1 VPLPVIGVIGGS
13 GFIGSALVRAL
24 QQAGHEVRIIDRA
37 PSRAYPDAWIEA
49 DVRDR
54 EALRRACQ
62 GCDVLYNLAA
72 EHRDDIRPVELYH
85 QVNVLGALHTCE
97 VAEQL
102 GIARL
107 IFTSTVA
114 VYGMQEGEADETA
127 ATRPFNEYGR
137 TKLEAEQVFRAWAER
152 REGRSLTIVRPTV
165 VFGPDNR
172 GNVYTLLEQIARG
185 RSVVVGDGRN
195 RKSMA
200 YVENVAG
207 VLVHAL
213 TFGPGVHVFNYADK
227 PDLDMN
233 ELTALARAA
242 LGDRRARTLRIPY
255 VLGLGAGVVADLA
268 ARLTGR
274 RFPVSAIRVRKYRAH
289 TQFASAR
296 LLATGFVPRHD
307 LRDAL
312 IATIRHE
319 FGSPERRTSLP
330 RTSAPGGRPAEGQA
344 QQR

>member
-1 VPLPVIGVIGGS
+1 VIGVIGGS
-13 GFIGSALVRAL
+13 GFIGSALVRGL
-24 QQAGHEVRIIDRA
+24 KQAGHEVRIIDRV
-37 PSRAYPDAWIEA
+37 PSLAYPDTWIDA
-49 DVRDR
+49 DVRDCD
-54 EALRRACQ
+54 ALQQACR

-72 EHRDDIRPVELYH
+72 AHRDDVRPVELYH
-85 QVNVLGALHTCE
+85 QVNVVGAQNTCA

-114 VYGMQEGEADETA
+114 IYGMPDGNADETA
-127 ATRPFNEYGR
+127 PTRPFNEYGR
-137 TKLEAEQVFRAWAER
+137 TKLEAEGVFQAWAER
-152 REGRSLTIVRPTV
+152 GSGRSLTIIRPTV
-165 VFGPDNR
+165 VFGPENR

-185 RSVVVGDGRN
+185 RAVVVGDGRN

-213 TFGPGVHVFNYADK
+213 AFGPGVHVFNYADK

-242 LGDRRARTLRIPY
+242 LGDRHTRTLRIPY
-255 VLGLGAGVVADLA
+255 VVGIGAGIISDLA

-274 RFPVSAIRVRKYRAH
+274 RFPVSAIRVRKYRAN
-289 TQFASAR
+289 TQFANAR
-296 LLATGFVPRHD
+296 VLATGFVPQHD
-307 LRDAL
+307 LRAAL

-319 FGSPERRTSLP
+319 FASPEARTSP
-330 RTSAPGGRPAEGQA
+330 RVASAPQGRHVEERVTSDP
-344 QQR
+344 